1 MSRSSSVFTRKP
13 LVLALSGIA
22 FLAAHGL
29 SLQAFAQSESA
40 DSEREM
46 PAIYVIGKDQG
57 AALRQPGAV
66 SLVGL
71 EELQL
76 RQPRSTEEMLRNV
89 PGVTVKPEEESAIVA
104 NIGMRGLSS
113 ADYKTLILED
123 GVPVA
128 PGLFVGNGRY
138 YNPRVQ
144 HMEGIEVLKG
154 AASLRYG
161 PSTIG
166 GVINYISRQPAD
178 GVQLSVR
185 GGSFNT
191 REASVEAGA
200 TSRSG
205 DAVFGVLA
213 TREESD
219 GFMDK
224 GFEMSDITFKTGVQ
238 LADNQS
244 VSLKVSDYKSDA
256 NISYYGVFL
265 NEYRNESRDNP
276 APDDWFLSGRRA
288 VDINY
293 EWRVSDSLRLN
304 TLLYTSET
312 WRDYWRFGVN
322 NAASAAAGS
331 WVQTDSLNGNNRA
344 FERTGLE
351 SRLQWQHS
359 LFGVQSDTELG
370 VRYMTESMDD
380 VTIAA
385 VRATP
390 RTGAVNKDVRD
401 AADSLALY
409 GQNRLQ
415 LTETVAV
422 TAGLRIENYEQTRK
436 DRRRTPA
443 QGTSAGSDNTE
454 YLPGLG
460 LTWQSAPQ
468 LQLFASIYKAFSPA
482 LNADALDALSDQ
494 ELDAERSVNME
505 LGLRGGDGRISY
517 EMAAFRMDFDNQ
529 IIPAN
534 SNSQF
539 QRTNGGATLHQG
551 LEFGAGMELG
561 NGFSV
566 DGNATWIPD
575 AEFYGNRYSSTGA
588 ITTPD
593 GNRITYT
600 PEWTANLSLNH
611 QIGGL
616 RSSVSLHH
624 TGEQFTDVQNTVAI
638 RENLTGFFTGRIDS
652 YTLLDI
658 NAVYEVNSQLTLSA
672 SIKNLTDRRYI
683 ASLRQGIYVGTERAV
698 NAGFVYKF

>member
-460 LTWQSAPQ
+460 LTWQTAPQ

-575 AEFYGNRYSSTGA
+575 AEFDGNRYSATGA

>member
-13 LVLALSGIA
+13 LALALSGIA

-104 NIGMRGLSS
+104 TIGMRGLSS

-359 LFGVQSDTELG
+359 LFGLQSDTELG

-460 LTWQSAPQ
+460 LTWQTAPQ

-575 AEFYGNRYSSTGA
+575 AEFDGNRYSATGA

>member
-1 MSRSSSVFTRKP
+1 MPTARRIQLQSRRRTTGSSPGRARST
-13 LVLALSGIA
+13 STT
-22 FLAAHGL
+22 
-29 SLQAFAQSESA
+29 S
-40 DSEREM
+40 
-46 PAIYVIGKDQG
+46 
-57 AALRQPGAV
+57 GAV
-66 SLVGL
+66 
-71 EELQL
+71 
-76 RQPRSTEEMLRNV
+76 N
-89 PGVTVKPEEESAIVA
+89 A
-104 NIGMRGLSS
+104 
-113 ADYKTLILED
+113 
-123 GVPVA
+123 
-128 PGLFVGNGRY
+128 
-138 YNPRVQ
+138 
-144 HMEGIEVLKG
+144 
-154 AASLRYG
+154 
-161 PSTIG
+161 
-166 GVINYISRQPAD
+166 
-178 GVQLSVR
+178 
-185 GGSFNT
+185 
-191 REASVEAGA
+191 
-200 TSRSG
+200 
-205 DAVFGVLA
+205 
-213 TREESD
+213 
-219 GFMDK
+219 
-224 GFEMSDITFKTGVQ
+224 
-238 LADNQS
+238 
-244 VSLKVSDYKSDA
+244 
-256 NISYYGVFL
+256 
-265 NEYRNESRDNP
+265 
-276 APDDWFLSGRRA
+276 
-288 VDINY
+288 
-293 EWRVSDSLRLN
+293 DSLRLN

-575 AEFYGNRYSSTGA
+575 AEFDGNRYSATGA

>member
-575 AEFYGNRYSSTGA
+575 AEFDGNRYSATGA

>member
-534 SNSQF
+534 TNSQF

-575 AEFYGNRYSSTGA
+575 AEFDGNRYSATGA